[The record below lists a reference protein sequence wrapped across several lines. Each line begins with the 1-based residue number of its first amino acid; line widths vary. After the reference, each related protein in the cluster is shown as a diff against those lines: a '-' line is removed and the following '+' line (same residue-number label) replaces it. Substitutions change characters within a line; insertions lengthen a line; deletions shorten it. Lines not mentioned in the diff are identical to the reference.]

1 MALCIMSKCG
11 GGVGLGRLGGE
22 DDEDGV
28 SLGGGE
34 GGESGGELGIGW
46 FYEGKVEPRVRDG
59 VIGSI

>member
-1 MALCIMSKCG
+1 MALCIMSKC

-34 GGESGGELGIGW
+34 G
-46 FYEGKVEPRVRDG
+46 
-59 VIGSI
+59 